1 MFQPKHILGTTLIA
15 MAAHVAGA
23 YAANTAADAAPADAD
38 TPTTQAVPDN
48 GAIPE
53 VTVTA
58 TKRSTTLQKTPL
70 AITALSAQA
79 LDDAHV
85 TNLEDITHLTPSFQA
100 TAQGDHSVLLLTMR
114 GIGNDGA
121 KTEQADPEV
130 SVYVDGVYSPR
141 AEGATTLLFDM
152 AAWKSCAARKARCGA
167 AIPPPARS
175 TWS

>member
-23 YAANTAADAAPADAD
+23 YAANTAADAAPAAAD

-85 TNLEDITHLTPSFQA
+85 TNLGVKWVVASGLVAWASSSACADSAVMASGVFCSVVERLVAVTVTSGMAPLSG
-100 TAQGDHSVLLLTMR
+100 TACVVG
-114 GIGNDGA
+114 
-121 KTEQADPEV
+121 V
-130 SVYVDGVYSPR
+130 S
-141 AEGATTLLFDM
+141 
-152 AAWKSCAARKARCGA
+152 AAAGA
-167 AIPPPARS
+167 ASAA
-175 TWS
+175 